1 MTLCTSCGPIFLS
14 ACWEVKS
21 QPFLVAFQ
29 MLIKCY
35 HSTSDAEHVCGLI
48 ASVKLLDT
56 EARFVYDTLFERTK
70 TNFGLFYQTE
80 EK

>member
-1 MTLCTSCGPIFLS
+1 MYVMWTYFSLGMLGSQIAILS
-14 ACWEVKS
+14 
-21 QPFLVAFQ
+21 LVAFM

-56 EARFVYDTLFERTK
+56 EAKFVYDTLFERIK

-80 EK
+80 DT

>member
-1 MTLCTSCGPIFLS
+1 
-14 ACWEVKS
+14 
-21 QPFLVAFQ
+21 

-56 EARFVYDTLFERTK
+56 EAKFVYDTLFERIK